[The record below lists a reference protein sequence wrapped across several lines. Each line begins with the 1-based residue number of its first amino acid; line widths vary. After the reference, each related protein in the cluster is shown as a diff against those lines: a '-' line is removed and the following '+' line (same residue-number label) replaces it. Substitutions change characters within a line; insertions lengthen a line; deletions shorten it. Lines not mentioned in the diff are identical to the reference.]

1 MKNFCGSLYAKSLKY
16 DFLKAVFVANPR
28 HMTKQE
34 QKKRQAK
41 SFPHFLIQ
49 FSGISYAAG
58 KRTRNYPQIT
68 QICADSGTEDLPRT
82 GTSINRIRNAGTK
95 EEAGKIFS
103 SFPVFLIQ
111 FSEISYAAGKRR
123 TFFFPFRTCVIFFDG
138 KNVSSMYFLAQE
150 TRSRLQ
156 LRLSLCLIFSRWLS
170 MVFTLRFS
178 E

>member
-1 MKNFCGSLYAKSLKY
+1 HRLHRFAQIPEPKIFHGQAQTLTESG
-16 DFLKAVFVANPR
+16 
-28 HMTKQE
+28 TQE
-34 QKKRQAK
+34 PKRRQAK

-95 EEAGKIFS
+95 EEAARIFS

-111 FSEISYAAGKRR
+111 
-123 TFFFPFRTCVIFFDG
+123 
-138 KNVSSMYFLAQE
+138 
-150 TRSRLQ
+150 
-156 LRLSLCLIFSRWLS
+156 
-170 MVFTLRFS
+170 
-178 E
+178 